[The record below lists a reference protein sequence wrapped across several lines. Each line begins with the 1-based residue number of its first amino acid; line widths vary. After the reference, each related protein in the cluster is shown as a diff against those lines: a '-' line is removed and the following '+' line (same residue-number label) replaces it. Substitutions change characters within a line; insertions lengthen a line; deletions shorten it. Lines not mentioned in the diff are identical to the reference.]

1 MPTAFLYHPNCL
13 LHNTGPHHPERA
25 SRLEAIL
32 RRLKATKLIESL
44 LVFEPE
50 PQGSETEWIRA
61 VHTGEY
67 IDFIKAVSKKTF
79 YNLDPDTVVSEGT
92 FEAALS
98 AVTCILKGVEL
109 IMENNAENGFCA
121 IRPPGHH
128 AFSDKGSG
136 FCIFNNVT
144 IAARYLQKKYNL
156 SKILILDWDLHHG
169 NGTQQIFYEYPSVL
183 YISLH
188 LYPYYPGTGSE
199 DEIGEGKGRG
209 FNLNIPMQAGST
221 DKEYLNVFDNI
232 ILPKIRTFRPEF
244 ILISAGFDGHKDDP
258 LSGISLTE
266 KGFYE
271 MTKRVKGIAK
281 ELCNG
286 RILSVLE
293 GGYNLLSLASSVEA
307 HLKGLMEGVG

>member
-1 MPTAFLYHPNCL
+1 MSTAFLYHPNCL
-13 LHNTGPHHPERA
+13 LHNTGSHHPERA

-32 RRLKATKLIESL
+32 RRLKVSKLIESL

-50 PQGSETEWIRA
+50 LQDSEIEWAKA
-61 VHTGEY
+61 VHAKEY
-67 IDFIKAVSKKTF
+67 INFIKAVSKKGF

-92 FEAALS
+92 FEAAVS
-98 AVTCILKGVEL
+98 AVTCIIKGIDLVIEQSGW
-109 IMENNAENGFCA
+109 NGFCA

-128 AFSDKGSG
+128 AFSKRGSG
-136 FCIFNNVT
+136 FCIFNNVA
-144 IAARYLQKKYNL
+144 IGARYLQKHYNL
-156 SKILILDWDLHHG
+156 KRIVVLDWDLHHG
-169 NGTQQIFYEYPSVL
+169 NGTQQIFYEDPSIL

-188 LYPYYPGTGSE
+188 LYPYYPGTGAE

-221 DKEYLNVFDNI
+221 DKDYLKAFDNV
-232 ILPKIRTFRPEF
+232 ILPKLKIFEPEF

-258 LSGISLTE
+258 LSGICLTE
-266 KGFYE
+266 IGFYE

-281 ELCNG
+281 EFCNG

-293 GGYNLLSLASSVEA
+293 GGYNLLSLAASVEA
-307 HLKGLMEGVG
+307 HLRGLME